1 MHKRLFP
8 IFFILVPAIVFSQEK
23 KADHADSSYV
33 VMFNL
38 NSLFFGPVDMKI
50 NKFLSSYGYV
60 QQASIPVGLRLDLAV
75 MPIGHKMIYSINGG
89 TIVSRQDIK
98 TADLSIGV
106 YRRFFQTNHVWL
118 VGGLSVGGHFDRIVL
133 NGRLPPSL
141 DSLSKKYNTTL
152 SLHRSGLI
160 AEPAVKIFWFPLKTK
175 KYQMGINAGVYCD
188 LDFNSRWRV
197 GYYPKSGHLFKN
209 LKRQTNV
216 STVRE
221 YGWILSTGVSICF

>member
-33 VMFNL
+33 VMFNIS
-38 NSLFFGPVDMKI
+38 SLFFGPMDMKI

-106 YRRFFQTNHVWL
+106 YRRFFQTNHIWL

-141 DSLSKKYNTTL
+141 DSLSKKYNATL

-175 KYQMGINAGVYCD
+175 RYQMGINAGVNYD
-188 LDFNSRWRV
+188 LDFNSHWRV

-209 LKRQTNV
+209 LRKQTSV
-216 STVRE
+216 STVHE
-221 YGWILSTGVSICF
+221 YGWVLSTGISVCF

>member
-8 IFFILVPAIVFSQEK
+8 IFFILVPSIVFSQEK
-23 KADHADSSYV
+23 IADHADSSYV

-98 TADLSIGV
+98 TADLSLGV
-106 YRRFFQTNHVWL
+106 YRRFFQTKHVWL

-141 DSLSKKYNTTL
+141 DSLSKKYSTTL